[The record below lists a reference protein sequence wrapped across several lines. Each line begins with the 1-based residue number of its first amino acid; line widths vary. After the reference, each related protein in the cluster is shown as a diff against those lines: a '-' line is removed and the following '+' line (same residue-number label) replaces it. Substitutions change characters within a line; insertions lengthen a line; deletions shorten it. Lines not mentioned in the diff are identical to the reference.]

1 MPAQTLPDPD
11 TKVGAIPDSPAA
23 LEEFLGDQKK
33 VFAYLKENP
42 NGFEE
47 LISNYVRVVMNRHA
61 DIQAQVDDAVQREMA
76 AFVKQQKAEGY
87 QPVNMNWASNMPSIP
102 QSTRQ
107 DVKAGLYNP
116 RAQGAQLDKLFQG
129 PNAMSEFFSLIWHN
143 RNLVAEDQAKLRTI
157 RNAFSST
164 EGAGGG
170 FLIPE
175 VLRSELLRVGLESAV
190 VRPRARIVPMESLRI
205 SFPAIDSTSNASS
218 VHGGIISYWEEE
230 GATHTDSSPAFQTI
244 DLQARKLVTYT
255 AVPNELIADSVGSL
269 QMYISEMFPEAL
281 TFDEDYAFLTGDGAG
296 KPLGALNTTSALNP
310 GRIEVS
316 AESGQAASTIYWE
329 NVIKMYSRMLPQ
341 SINRA
346 VWVVSTDVFPEL
358 ATMALSV
365 GTGGVPVWYA
375 DGANAPQLTLMG
387 RPIIRTEKTPAAL
400 GTVGDINFVDFGFY
414 LVGDRQ
420 MMSVTSS
427 EHAAFTSDKTAFKV
441 VSRCDGKP
449 WLNSAITPRNSSDT
463 LSWCVQLATRS

>member
-1 MPAQTLPDPD
+1 MAAPTLPDPD

-42 NGFEE
+42 NGFED
-47 LISNYVRVVMNRHA
+47 LISNYVRIVMNRHA

-76 AFVKQQKAEGY
+76 AFVKKQQADGY
-87 QPVNMNWASNMPSIP
+87 QPVNMNWASAMPGIP
-102 QSTRQ
+102 QSNRQ

-116 RAQGAQLDKLFQG
+116 RAQGAQLDKLFSG
-129 PNAMSEFFSLIWHN
+129 PNAMSEFFALIWHN
-143 RNLVAEDQAKLRTI
+143 RNLGAEDQAKIRTI
-157 RNAFSST
+157 RNAFTST

-296 KPLGALNTTSALNP
+296 KPLGALNTSNP
-310 GRIEVS
+310 GTIAVAKET
-316 AESGQAASTIYWE
+316 GQAASTIYWE

-400 GTVGDINFVDFGFY
+400 GTVGDISFWDPGFY

-441 VSRCDGKP
+441 VSRVDGKP
-449 WLNSAITPRNSSDT
+449 WLNSAITPRNSADT
-463 LSWCVQLATRS
+463 LGACVQLASRT